1 MIIPVCIDQIYNE
14 QLNKEKKEKLDSFLN
29 THPSFSDILISLDSR
44 QIKINFQNDFKIIF
58 ATKDKMKLNINQL
71 LALAITSEI
80 LFE

>member
-14 QLNKEKKEKLDSFLN
+14 QLNKGKKEKLDSFLN
-29 THPSFSDILISLDSR
+29 THPSFSDTLISLDSR